1 MKRLHLAVTCL
12 FLFGTSQAFSNSSKS
27 LQLVD
32 DIRFDTLWNIKS
44 TVGFEAELQG
54 KASSTPEG
62 NLILLLD
69 RVVEWIPS
77 FEGAEPVQVN
87 IVEWSPAENRVVDAH
102 LALTDDEE
110 MIAELSDIYFDPK
123 TETFLGLDGA
133 NQVFYRYEFAP
144 DVEKVIVEIKT
155 REVEVLVEPLEDEKV
170 VHEEP
175 EDVTEEGE
183 EVAPEPEDEVE
194 AESEDVGAE
203 EELPEETKATDEES
217 GESAETTTDTVK
229 VEVFGEVDIEVSESN
244 EKKAGKEDEKVL
256 EEVVDEIGETPET
269 EPIEEETEATEEI
282 EEIIEEPE
290 APKTEWITESY
301 TVETVEI
308 INHQFGTPMEVIDI
322 SGAGMAEIKDLYISD
337 RAIVFLG
344 TDEEGNWK
352 ISTTASLQS
361 GIFKHLSLTAKSTV
375 DAEFV
380 FVDDTTQNWILGGAS
395 AFHEFDQTGR
405 WIRSITVP
413 SAQIADQLIVN
424 VVGEE
429 ETVTATEVIWDG
441 GSIAAFSWEKPGH
454 EKIHHVP
461 GEFPTIQ
468 AAVDAA
474 ADEDWIL
481 LASGSYKGNT
491 RVSGKSINLASY
503 SAVTGDEYFRD
514 LTILEP
520 DGGDALNVDGVA
532 GTSLYA
538 TQLKIQAA
546 ANGIRSSGNIV
557 LEFLDIT
564 DSQNGVLCT
573 GGTAM
578 IQDCRMAN
586 NSANGIYYQGATAT
600 LVERCEIIENA
611 ENGIRVD
618 ITEYNGD
625 VYRLI
630 FRRNDIL
637 SNGGAGILF
646 DDQPINTDREIHI
659 ENNFLIANANAGIQ
673 VDLYQPN
680 PKELIP
686 TGPRTEMSVFVV
698 NNTIVDS
705 PVGILRGGNYRLV
718 NNIITGCE
726 EAGVKDLRYHS
737 LITRNLF
744 WENGEHADNSNF
756 RMSGNIEEDPMFVGE
771 EYTLSVRSPAIGAG
785 IPGNLWKDSSDRS
798 GANIGANR

>member
-102 LALTDDEE
+102 LALTDEE
-110 MIAELSDIYFDPK
+110 ETIAELSDIYFDQK

-155 REVEVLVEPLEDEKV
+155 REVEVIVEPVEEEKV
-170 VHEEP
+170 VEEEP
-175 EDVTEEGE
+175 EKAETSDKETEES
-183 EVAPEPEDEVE
+183 V
-194 AESEDVGAE
+194 
-203 EELPEETKATDEES
+203 
-217 GESAETTTDTVK
+217 ETTTDTLK
-229 VEVFGEVDIEVSESN
+229 VGVFGEVDTEVPESV
-244 EKKAGKEDEKVL
+244 EEAGEEDEKVL
-256 EEVVDEIGETPET
+256 EKMVNEIDETFET
-269 EPIEEETEATEEI
+269 EPTEKETDASEEDVVAEEETTEEVTEKI

-290 APKTEWITESY
+290 TPKTERITESY
-301 TVETVEI
+301 TVETIEI

-322 SGAGMAEIKDLYISD
+322 SGVGMAETKDLYISD
-337 RAIVFLG
+337 RTIVFLG
-344 TDEEGNWK
+344 IDDEGNWK

-424 VVGEE
+424 VMGEE

-441 GSIAAFSWEKPGH
+441 TSISAFNWEKPGH

-474 ADEDWIL
+474 ANEDWIL

-491 RVSGKSINLASY
+491 RVSGKSVNLASY

-564 DSQNGVLCT
+564 DSQNGVLCA

-578 IQDCRMAN
+578 IQDCRIAN

-618 ITEYNGD
+618 ITDYNGD

-673 VDLYQPN
+673 LDLYQPN

-698 NNTIVDS
+698 NNTIVNS

-756 RMSGNIEEDPMFVGE
+756 RMSGNMEEDPMFVGE